1 MTQSN
6 LIESAKRSFLASYR
20 QAPIVLSE
28 GKGVRLRDVAGREYL
43 DFCAGIAVVS
53 VGHGHPKLAAAIGAQ
68 AARLMHTSNLFYN
81 DRAIELAAQL
91 QKRTPF
97 ARFFFCNSGAEANEA
112 LLKLA
117 RRYAFDRGEKQRVE
131 VVATLNSFHG
141 RTMGALSLTGQPKY
155 HEGMQPLVPGISHVP
170 YGDLEAMKAAVTDR
184 TAAILVEVV
193 QGEGGVVTASDAYLK
208 GLREL
213 CDSRGALLFY
223 DEVQTCYGRTGK
235 FLGYEHSGVVPDGCS
250 LAKGIASG
258 FPLGVMAVSEQL
270 ANGLPPGSHA
280 TTFGGNPL
288 ACAAALA
295 VLEIFDEEK
304 LVENSA
310 KMGAHL
316 AQHLERI
323 AANSLEQ
330 RGAVNE
336 ARGKGLLRG
345 LRVADGYDPAALL
358 GAIREAGVLLSI
370 AGGNVLRFTP
380 PLCVTAAELDEGVAI
395 VERVLSTA
403 SPR

>member
-97 ARFFFCNSGAEANEA
+97 SRFFFCNSGAEANEA

-223 DEVQTCYGRTGK
+223 DEVQT
-235 FLGYEHSGVVPDGCS
+235 
-250 LAKGIASG
+250 A
-258 FPLGVMAVSEQL
+258 MAVPAS
-270 ANGLPPGSHA
+270 SSA
-280 TTFGGNPL
+280 T
-288 ACAAALA
+288 
-295 VLEIFDEEK
+295 
-304 LVENSA
+304 S
-310 KMGAHL
+310 
-316 AQHLERI
+316 
-323 AANSLEQ
+323 
-330 RGAVNE
+330 
-336 ARGKGLLRG
+336 
-345 LRVADGYDPAALL
+345 
-358 GAIREAGVLLSI
+358 
-370 AGGNVLRFTP
+370 
-380 PLCVTAAELDEGVAI
+380 TAASCPMVA
-395 VERVLSTA
+395 R
-403 SPR
+403 SPRASLPDFRSV